1 MNKGTT
7 YCIGLGVLIIVLFIL
22 NLVMGSIRIP
32 ASDVFSI
39 LLGDETAKPSWR
51 FIILESRLPQAITAM
66 LCGGALAVSGLML
79 QTAFRNPL
87 AGPSIFR
94 INSGAGLGVALVMLL
109 LGGSISA
116 GSVSISGFVAIL
128 VAAFI
133 GAMAVM
139 AVIFFFSSIVRNN
152 VMLLI
157 IGIMIG
163 YISNSAISLLNFFA
177 TDEGVK
183 SYMVWGMGSF
193 GGVSMKTMPVF
204 ASITILA
211 LVGALLLIKPL
222 NALMLGDRYAEN
234 LGINILRTRN
244 WLLIVTGILTA
255 ITTAFC
261 GPVAFIGLAV
271 PHIARLLLTTDNHRV
286 LLPATI
292 LCGAVVALVCNIIC
306 FLPGENGVIPLNA
319 VTPIMGAP
327 KAGNKVLLLFFAVCL
342 DGTDQGIVLLWC
354 LGGYTETVVIETVEV
369 RGVTNQD
376 TVLFYEPVL
385 QFQTG
390 GPVDVRQHIVRL
402 GVHHHQSLYL

>member
-1 MNKGTT
+1 MSKGLR
-7 YCIGLGVLIIVLFIL
+7 YCLGLGVLVAVLFVL

-32 ASDVFSI
+32 AAEVFNI
-39 LLGDETAKPSWR
+39 LLGHESEKASWQY
-51 FIILESRLPQAITAM
+51 IVLESRLPQAITAM

-87 AGPSIFR
+87 AGPSIFG

-139 AVIFFFSSIVRNN
+139 AIIFFFSTIVRHH

-163 YISNSAISLLNFFA
+163 YIANSAISLLNFFA

-204 ASITILA
+204 ATVTVISLI
-211 LVGALLLIKPL
+211 GSLLLIKPL

-234 LGINILRTRN
+234 LGINILHTRN
-244 WLLIVTGILTA
+244 WLLIVTGVLTA
-255 ITTAFC
+255 IVTAFC

-271 PHIARLLLTTDNHRV
+271 PHIARLLLRTDNHRS

-292 LCGAVVALVCNIIC
+292 LMGSVVALACSLLCV
-306 FLPGENGVIPLNA
+306 LPGESGVIPLNA
-319 VTPIMGAP
+319 VTPLIGAP
-327 KAGNKVLLLFFAVCL
+327 
-342 DGTDQGIVLLWC
+342 
-354 LGGYTETVVIETVEV
+354 VIIYVIA
-369 RGVTNQD
+369 RK
-376 TVLFYEPVL
+376 
-385 QFQTG
+385 
-390 GPVDVRQHIVRL
+390 
-402 GVHHHQSLYL
+402 S

>member
-1 MNKGTT
+1 MKQNGVV
-7 YCIGLGVLIIVLFIL
+7 YCVCLAILIVVLFVL
-22 NLVMGSIRIP
+22 NLLLGSVSIP
-32 ASDVFSI
+32 AGDVLRI
-39 LLGDETAKPSWR
+39 LMGDDSLKPSWQ
-51 FIILESRLPQAITAM
+51 FIILESRLPQAITAT
-66 LCGGALAVSGLML
+66 LCGASLAVSGLLL

-87 AGPSIFR
+87 AGPSIFG

-109 LGGSISA
+109 LGGGLSV
-116 GSVSISGFVAIL
+116 GSLQLSGFAAIL

-139 AVIFFFSSIVRNN
+139 ALIFFFSTLVRNN

-193 GGVSMKTMPVF
+193 GGVSMANMPVF
-204 ASITILA
+204 VSVSLA
-211 LVGALLLIKPL
+211 GLLGALLLIKPL
-222 NALMLGDRYAEN
+222 NALLLGDRYAEN
-234 LGINILRTRN
+234 LGVNILKVRN
-244 WLLIVTGILTA
+244 WLLVVTGLLTA

-292 LCGAVVALVCNIIC
+292 LCGAVVALVCNLIC
-306 FLPGENGVIPLNA
+306 FLPGESGVIPLNA
-319 VTPIMGAP
+319 VTPLIGAP
-327 KAGNKVLLLFFAVCL
+327 
-342 DGTDQGIVLLWC
+342 
-354 LGGYTETVVIETVEV
+354 VIIYVSA
-369 RGVTNQD
+369 R
-376 TVLFYEPVL
+376 
-385 QFQTG
+385 
-390 GPVDVRQHIVRL
+390 RR
-402 GVHHHQSLYL
+402 